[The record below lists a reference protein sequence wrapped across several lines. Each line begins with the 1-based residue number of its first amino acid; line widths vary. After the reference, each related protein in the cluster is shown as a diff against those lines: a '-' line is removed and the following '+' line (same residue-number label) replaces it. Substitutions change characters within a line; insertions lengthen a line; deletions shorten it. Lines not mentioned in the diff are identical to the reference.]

1 MRRSPPM
8 ASNLNSIP
16 SPRGY
21 ARRVGRMR
29 PHAIRV
35 RSGKLSVRAQSCGF
49 SRVPENKKGT
59 AETVPCL
66 MRVLHAY
73 TLCESDPFQSQAALK
88 LRFLR
93 RLRAAAQKLA
103 WGFAPNP
110 TRDQSLDPPSLRA
123 ASSIFAQKRLT
134 RSASTCSAGSGSR
147 RPRSRSCSRGRCAWA
162 WPERVR
168 APASSACSSG
178 ARRGTCRMRSG

>member
-29 PHAIRV
+29 SHAIRA
-35 RSGKLSVRAQSCGF
+35 RPGKLSVRAQSCGF

-88 LRFLR
+88 LRFQGKSWGCRPKPCPGFHPGPRKGFHPLTLPRFARLLATLR
-93 RLRAAAQKLA
+93 Y
-103 WGFAPNP
+103 F
-110 TRDQSLDPPSLRA
+110 PSLHSAIICAAERVISSLKA
-123 ASSIFAQKRLT
+123 QFHLRLQNASSQRSKSSPSRPCRALSIAAISPGAFA
-134 RSASTCSAGSGSR
+134 
-147 RPRSRSCSRGRCAWA
+147 
-162 WPERVR
+162 
-168 APASSACSSG
+168 
-178 ARRGTCRMRSG
+178 